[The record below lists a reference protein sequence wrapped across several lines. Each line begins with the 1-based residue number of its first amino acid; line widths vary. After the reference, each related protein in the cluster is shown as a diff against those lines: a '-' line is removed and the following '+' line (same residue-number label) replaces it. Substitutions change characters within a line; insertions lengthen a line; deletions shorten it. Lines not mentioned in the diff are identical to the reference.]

1 MLKPFILFLMFESGA
16 GQTALYHMEF
26 SSRQACDAA
35 KVTVQAKAKQ
45 TRPGPADSTGKA
57 DAKPIE
63 ALKLIDA
70 TCLEK

>member
-1 MLKPFILFLMFESGA
+1 MLKPFILFFMFEPSA

-35 KVTVQAKAKQ
+35 RVSIQAKAKQ
-45 TRPGPADSTGKA
+45 PRPTAGDAGKVEGKPV
-57 DAKPIE
+57 DAFKI
-63 ALKLIDA
+63 IDM